1 MSSDLK
7 KRLEA
12 AIAEA
17 HQRARAIDPH
27 LDCDLTFHVCA
38 DEIVSD
44 FASEVAFGVFG
55 FEDLC
60 RFLELTPD
68 EVTARWG
75 WDEDT
80 VNEILEESLRG
91 LLDGFQSG
99 PVVEEDEGS
108 GTWGYMEVSVNSQT
122 LSSYIETETETNV
135 LTEFLRAIQRSKSSN
150 Q

>member
-1 MSSDLK
+1 
-7 KRLEA
+7 
-12 AIAEA
+12 
-17 HQRARAIDPH
+17 
-27 LDCDLTFHVCA
+27 
-38 DEIVSD
+38 
-44 FASEVAFGVFG
+44 VAFGVFG

-60 RFLELTPD
+60 RFLGLTPE
-68 EVTARWG
+68 EVTAKWG

-122 LSSYIETETETNV
+122 LSSYIEAETELVV
-135 LTEFLRAIQRSKSSN
+135 LTEFLQAIEKSKC
-150 Q
+150 

>member
-1 MSSDLK
+1 MSVDLK
-7 KRLEA
+7 KRLVAAIEA
-12 AIAEA
+12 AQ
-17 HQRARAIDPH
+17 QRAGAIDPFA
-27 LDCDLTFHVCA
+27 DCDLTFEVCT

-44 FASEVAFGVFG
+44 FGREVAFDVFG

-60 RFLELTPD
+60 RFLELTPE

-75 WDEDT
+75 WNEDA

-122 LSSYIETETETNV
+122 LSPYIEAETEINV
-135 LTEFLRAIQRSKSSN
+135 LTEFLPVIQV
-150 Q
+150 